1 MFAFSSIPIFNF
13 LIHIRV
19 FEKLILESVSIS
31 LKWTI
36 EAVL

>member
-1 MFAFSSIPIFNF
+1 MILRYIFVI
-13 LIHIRV
+13 LMEMIRV
-19 FEKLILESVSIS
+19 VEKLILESVSIS